1 MDMEKDK
8 IKDLFSSKLSNF
20 EPDVPAS
27 VWGGLDQIL
36 SNQPAPSVDASSA
49 SSSSSSGS
57 ATATAVGKASLI
69 KTIAIAVGVAAAVVT
84 GVLLI
89 PGTEEP
95 VAIEP
100 KVVAED
106 AFEPETVQDEDTIS
120 IEEFIK
126 SPVRKKVIVEQKTLL
141 ADVPVQ
147 MSAMPIAKDDSISE
161 VPEKENKIE
170 ELEKP
175 AIAEAKVILP
185 KKNRSK
191 GFSLGVAASANLLSE
206 NVSEQGGSL
215 LFSHP
220 IRTEA
225 FNRALVKEN
234 SNFNLKHRQ
243 PISFGVTISKEIYPR
258 LSVETGIVYT
268 YLSSKITSNSSFNI
282 EESQYFNY
290 LGIPLSLNYTFY
302 ELGKARFYLSVGGM
316 IQKDI
321 NGKYVSDMKISIKGL
336 SIPMMEPS
344 VYYSEPYYIRESM
357 KQSNPQLSAHTTLG
371 VAYPIYKK
379 LYLYGTIGGAY
390 YFDAGNKYSTIY
402 SDRKT
407 QLNLNMGLKFD
418 F

>member
-1 MDMEKDK
+1 MEKDK

-321 NGKYVSDMKISIKGL
+321 NGKYVSDMKISIKGV

-344 VYYSEPYYIRESM
+344 VYYSEPYYIRESV

>member
-321 NGKYVSDMKISIKGL
+321 NGKYVSDMKISIKGV

-344 VYYSEPYYIRESM
+344 VYYSEPYYIRESV

>member
-89 PGTEEP
+89 PGTKEP
-95 VAIEP
+95 VVIEP

-321 NGKYVSDMKISIKGL
+321 NGKYVSDMKISIKGV
-336 SIPMMEPS
+336 SIPMMESS
-344 VYYSEPYYIRESM
+344 VYYSEPYYIRESV

>member
-321 NGKYVSDMKISIKGL
+321 NGKYVSDMKISIKGV